1 YGGNGGTRPYPL
13 DANTRPDGMFPT
25 TGPGSK
31 PAANQVGVRLD
42 HVTDGT
48 SNTLLLGERQVG
60 DAGLDTY
67 QQPQTMGIIVPAPNP
82 PLQPVAAYARWYPFP
97 ASAPDAPA
105 GTAAGGL
112 FSSQSG
118 VGMSNPSHWEPPP
131 PPVPP
136 ILIPT
141 PPPPVDGAALAAQY
155 RARLG
160 AYGSYHVGG
169 ANVALADGSVRF
181 LRTTTTPPALAAL
194 TTRAGGEAPVA
205 E

>member
-1 YGGNGGTRPYPL
+1 
-13 DANTRPDGMFPT
+13 MFHT

-31 PAANQVGVRLD
+31 PAANQVGVRFADVL
-42 HVTDGT
+42 DGT

-60 DAGLDTY
+60 DPGLDTY
-67 QQPQTMGIIVPAPNP
+67 QQPQTMGIITPAPNP
-82 PLQPVAAYARWYPFP
+82 PLQSVAAYARWYPFP
-97 ASAPDAPA
+97 ASAPDAPG

-112 FSSQSG
+112 FSSQAG
-118 VGMSNPSHWEPPP
+118 VGMMNPSHWEPPP

-136 ILIPT
+136 IMIPT

-160 AYGSYHVGG
+160 AYGSYHTGG
-169 ANVALADGSVRF
+169 ANAALADGSVRF
-181 LRTTTTPPALAAL
+181 LRTSTTAPALVAL
-194 TTRAGGEAPVA
+194 TTRAGGEPPVA